1 MKKIFTSISLAAMTF
16 MAAVPA
22 VGQQQRTLT
31 DQEKA
36 VLVQTVIPAVFDQ
49 VKQISGVDFMSLANP
64 NIENI
69 VTSPLFFPQTAGLRA
84 DALPT
89 LSFAPDSMKLDL
101 SSVDLK
107 NLLPENMQAVAPFL
121 QGILKDIKLTFSNYK
136 EYSLPTSS
144 YIANL
149 KLPQRIDVSVAAM
162 TDASSGK
169 PTNLLSLLFTTGEKG
184 AILPFNNLSVELK
197 IEGLASLGSMMGD
210 KFPLKDGKL
219 ITLAETK
226 EATGVIN
233 YNITLEE
240 NLRSLMGAIAQIP
253 NFQIAIDMTKM
264 MTAGTIQAGLYGVP
278 VQAPT
283 VKMPMGDATVYTNLK
298 PTAFLPAD
306 SIILTSYKTG
316 TADIKEYRKL
326 VPVAEVKGANIVMTT
341 SSAVR
346 ANATDAWTEQASQ
359 IITLPATMGATFKN
373 ILGSV
378 VGQIVGTMGL
388 KADMAAASSFVIT
401 VDSTYAGQADKVINV
416 MKIVGS
422 SQLGQTGQITN
433 IDFQTRKDGALA
445 TTMNIKATV
454 SPVAPN
460 IVVEFSP
467 AAMQMETP
475 MAIAYIT
482 SNLASATANETISPA
497 EALNIRVAD
506 GGIYIQNCD
515 KGTYSIVGM
524 NGKAVAH
531 GIISGPGAFIATPTL
546 QSGNV
551 YIVTI
556 VENGKAQSIKFKK

>member
-101 SSVDLK
+101 SSVDFK
-107 NLLPENMQAVAPFL
+107 NLLPEKMQAIAPFL
-121 QGILKDIKLTFSNYK
+121 QGILKDMKLTFNNYK
-136 EYSLPTSS
+136 EYNLPTST

-149 KLPQRIDVSVAAM
+149 KLPQRIDVSVGALS
-162 TDASSGK
+162 DNNGK
-169 PTNLLSLLFTTGEKG
+169 PVNLLSLLFTTGEKG

-197 IEGLASLGSMMGD
+197 IEGLADLGGIFGD
-210 KFPLKDGKL
+210 NFPLKDGKL

-226 EATGVIN
+226 ETTGVIN

-240 NLRSLMGAIAQIP
+240 NLRSLMGAIAQVP

-264 MTAGTIQAGLYGVP
+264 MTAGTIQAGLYGLP

-298 PTAFLPAD
+298 PAAFLPAD